1 MTRAAM
7 PTDLPTSTP
16 SPTDGSAPCL
26 DASRPLDECL
36 PGTRATICSVS
47 DDGPVAQR
55 LMELGLLEGSSIE
68 IVRIAPLGDPMEI
81 RVEDARLSIRKS
93 EARHIHVVS

>member
-1 MTRAAM
+1 MTQATM
-7 PTDLPTSTP
+7 PPDPLNATNPA
-16 SPTDGSAPCL
+16 DGSSAAFTAERRL
-26 DASRPLDECL
+26 DQCL
-36 PGTRATICSVS
+36 PGTRATISSVS

-81 RVEDARLSIRKS
+81 RVEEARLSIRKS